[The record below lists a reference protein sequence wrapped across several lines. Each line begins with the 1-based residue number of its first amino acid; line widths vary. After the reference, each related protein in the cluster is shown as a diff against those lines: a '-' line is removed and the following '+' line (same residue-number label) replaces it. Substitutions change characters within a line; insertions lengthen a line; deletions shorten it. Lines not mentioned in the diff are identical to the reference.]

1 MNNKKGFT
9 LMELLAVIVILGI
22 IMFIV
27 ARSVIE
33 SVNQSKLKVR
43 FLAAKEIAEIA
54 DAYISTEIP
63 TKFGNEC
70 VSIKILLEN
79 GFLAEDAIDPSDE
92 NAKAK
97 IVDSVNKENQKICL
111 YKTSTIQEDMKPKKG
126 ITLPDDSMH
135 EGYYFDGL
143 VYIFK

>member
-33 SVNQSKLKVR
+33 SVNQSKFKVR

-54 DAYISTEIP
+54 DAYIATEI
-63 TKFGNEC
+63 TDGNKC
-70 VSIKILLEN
+70 VTIEELYKN
-79 GFLAEDAIDPSDE
+79 GFLADDAIDPSDE
-92 NAKAK
+92 NAKIK
-97 IVDSVNKENQKICL
+97 IKESTSLNKQKICL
-111 YKTSTIQEDMKPKKG
+111 SNETTLQEDMEPVNE
-126 ITLPDDSMH
+126 LSSPADDEIH
-135 EGYYFDGL
+135 EGYSFDGL
-143 VYIFK
+143 IYIFK